1 VSRFGLVAF
10 ASSFDQIGP
19 LTKTVRDAA
28 LVLNAIAGHDPQDS
42 TSLDVDPPDFAA
54 QLGNEVRG
62 LRIAIA
68 KEFASEGIDPGVK
81 AAIDAAVA
89 HFSSLGAEIVEVSLP
104 HTEYAVATYYVLAT
118 AEASAN
124 LARFDGVRYG
134 DRAENPKGLLDHYER
149 TRAEGFGAE
158 VKRRIILGTYVL
170 SSGYYDAYY
179 MRAQKVRELI
189 RRDLARVFEQA
200 DVLLSPTS
208 PAPAFK
214 IGAHAADPL
223 QIYLADIFTI
233 SANLT
238 GTCAMNVPCGFAAS
252 EEGTPLPV
260 GLQLLG
266 RPLEEAR
273 LLQVAHAYEQT
284 TGWHK
289 QRPPLAQNA
298 SPVSS

>member
-1 VSRFGLVAF
+1 
-10 ASSFDQIGP
+10 
-19 LTKTVRDAA
+19 
-28 LVLNAIAGHDPQDS
+28 
-42 TSLDVDPPDFAA
+42 
-54 QLGNEVRG
+54 
-62 LRIAIA
+62 
-68 KEFASEGIDPGVK
+68 
-81 AAIDAAVA
+81 
-89 HFSSLGAEIVEVSLP
+89 
-104 HTEYAVATYYVLAT
+104 
-118 AEASAN
+118 
-124 LARFDGVRYG
+124 
-134 DRAENPKGLLDHYER
+134 
-149 TRAEGFGAE
+149 
-158 VKRRIILGTYVL
+158 
-170 SSGYYDAYY
+170 

-214 IGAHAADPL
+214 TGAHAADPL

-233 SANLT
+233 TANLT
-238 GTCAMNVPCGFAAS
+238 GTCAINVPCGFAAS